1 MKKQVKLKGRLFSW
15 LVALLVLAVL
25 VSLALELPFFWRQLY
40 PIPYKN
46 FIAEQ
51 AKANNLEMALVA
63 AIVKVESNFK
73 PNAIS
78 KADARGLMQLRPS
91 TAAEVARQLG
101 YSVDGDFLNKLFE
114 PEYNIILGTR
124 YYSSM
129 LKQFGGDEVLALAAY
144 NAGPNKLRSWL
155 DAGTWD
161 GTWRN
166 RSQIPYKETRNYLDR
181 VFHYRDI
188 YSKQCQ
194 DD

>member
-1 MKKQVKLKGRLFSW
+1 MKKQAKLKGRLISW

-25 VSLALELPFFWRQLY
+25 ISLLLELPFFLRQLY
-40 PIPYKN
+40 PIPYKD
-46 FIAEQ
+46 FIAAQ
-51 AKANNLEMALVA
+51 AKVNNLEMALVA
-63 AIVKVESNFK
+63 AMVKVESNFK
-73 PNAIS
+73 PDAVS

-101 YSVDGDFLNKLFE
+101 YPVGDDFLARLFE
-114 PEYNIILGTR
+114 PEYNITLGTR

-129 LKQFGGDEVLALAAY
+129 LRQFDGDEVLALAAY

-155 DAGTWD
+155 EAGIWD
-161 GTWRN
+161 GTWGN

-181 VFHYRDI
+181 VRHYKDI
-188 YSKQCQ
+188 YSKQCK